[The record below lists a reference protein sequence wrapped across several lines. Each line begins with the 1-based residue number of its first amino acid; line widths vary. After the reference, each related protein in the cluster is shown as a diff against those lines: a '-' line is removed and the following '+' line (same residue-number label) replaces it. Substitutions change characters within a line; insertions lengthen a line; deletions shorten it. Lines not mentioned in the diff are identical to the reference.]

1 MVLGMTPP
9 PEPLLPAF
17 GGPTLTGVVTAVA
30 SRVRGTDDAESS
42 WAPPLL
48 GAAGRAVLL
57 VVDGL
62 GWDQLQERRGI
73 APTLSGGDGQ
83 AITSVAPSTTAVA
96 LTSLSTGL
104 APAHHGIVGYRMAM
118 GGDVFNALRWRLGRR
133 DARRLI
139 PAGELQPHPGFRFD
153 PQSSAGTPVVTR
165 GDFVTTGFSAAFLSG
180 CPMVPWFTP
189 AGLVVGVRRLLD
201 AGEQFVVA
209 YYDGLDLTAH
219 LWGLDEHYEAE
230 LRSIDRLV
238 ADLLDV
244 LPAGVALAV
253 TADHGQVQVG
263 VNVELLGSELMA
275 GVSLLTGEG
284 RFRWLHARAG
294 AANDVAQIAGE
305 QYGSVA
311 WVRTREQVIEEGWL
325 GGRPTETVCDRLGDV
340 ALVPFEPVAFLD
352 PADTGEQRL
361 VARHG
366 SLTAAEMRVP
376 LLAWLPRS

>member
-17 GGPTLTGVVTAVA
+17 GGPSLTGVVAAVA
-30 SRVRGTDDAESS
+30 AGARGTGDGGFS

-48 GAAGRAVLL
+48 GAAGRVVLL

-62 GWDQLQERRGI
+62 GWDQLQARRAL
-73 APTLSGGDGQ
+73 APTLSGGEGQ

-104 APAHHGIVGYRMAM
+104 APAQHGVVGYRMRM
-118 GGDVFNALRWRLGRR
+118 DGGVFNALRWRLERR
-133 DARRLI
+133 DARRLV
-139 PAGELQPHPGFRFD
+139 PAGELQPYPGFRFD
-153 PQSSAGTPVVTR
+153 PRSSTGAPVVTR
-165 GDFVTTGFSAAFLSG
+165 GDFVATGFSAAFLSG

-219 LWGLDEHYEAE
+219 LSGLGEHYDAE

-238 ADLLDV
+238 GDLLDL
-244 LPAGVALAV
+244 LPGGVALAV
-253 TADHGQVQVG
+253 TADHGQVDVG
-263 VNVELLGSELMA
+263 TNVELLGAELMA

-294 AANDVAQIAGE
+294 AADDLAQTARE

-311 WVRTREQVIEEGWL
+311 WVRTREQIIEEGWL
-325 GGRPTETVCDRLGDV
+325 GGRPAEPVSDRLGDV

-361 VARHG
+361 IARHG
-366 SLTAAEMRVP
+366 SLTDAEMRVP
-376 LLAWLPRS
+376 LLAWLPRP